1 MSIDFLDPTT
11 ASNAW
16 RQRVGVLE
24 QISFNTAPGPNY
36 APDDPAQHLG
46 HTPPVALIAYY
57 LPQFHPIPEND
68 AWWGKGFTEWTNV
81 TKAVPRFKGHYQP
94 RLPGELGFYDLRN
107 KEIIVRQAALA
118 KSYGVSGFCFHY
130 YWFDGDRLLEAPL
143 NLFLQNRDIDMK
155 FCINWANENWT
166 RRWSGDDRQILK
178 AQRYSP
184 ESDMAFARSLE
195 PLFRDPRYIR
205 IDGRPLLLIYR
216 PALLP
221 CASETVARWRE
232 HFAAIGENPYIVM
245 AQMDDVDDPRRYGMD
260 AAAGFPPHRVGWTAR
275 FLPLETL
282 DRFDA
287 AFNENV
293 VAYEAMMEAALN
305 HHPTEFKLFPG
316 VCPSWDNEA
325 RRPGKGSCFAGSSPR
340 LYEDWLTGAC
350 RTVLARA
357 ETRDER
363 IVFINA
369 WNEWGE
375 GAYLEPD
382 RHYGYAYLA
391 ATANALR
398 RVETGCDDT
407 SSADGPEGVAGHNS
421 MRQRIIRRLR
431 RTAGVTA
438 DALEAAARFLRF

>member
-1 MSIDFLDPTT
+1 M
-11 ASNAW
+11 
-16 RQRVGVLE
+16 GVLE
-24 QISFNTAPGPNY
+24 QILFNTSSGPNY
-36 APDDPAQHLG
+36 LPDDRENHVRQ
-46 HTPPVALIAYY
+46 TPPVTLIAYY

-107 KEIIVRQAALA
+107 KQTIARQAQLA
-118 KSYGVSGFCFHY
+118 RSYGVGAFCFHY
-130 YWFDGDRLLEAPL
+130 YWFDGDRLLETPL
-143 NLFLQNRDIDMK
+143 NIFLQNRDIDIK

-178 AQRYSP
+178 AQRYAAD
-184 ESDMAFARSLE
+184 SDAAFARSLE

-205 IDGRPLLLIYR
+205 IDGRPLMLVYR

-221 CASETVARWRE
+221 NASETVARWRE
-232 HFAAIGENPYIVM
+232 HFERIGENPYIVM
-245 AQMDDVDDPRRYGMD
+245 AQMDDGDDPRPFGMD
-260 AAAGFPPHRVGWTAR
+260 AAAGFPPHRVGWTAK
-275 FLPLETL
+275 FIPTEKLE
-282 DRFDA
+282 RFDSA
-287 AFNENV
+287 YRANV
-293 VAYEAMMEAALN
+293 VAYEAMMDAALMHRPN
-305 HHPTEFKLFPG
+305 DYKLFPG

-325 RRPGKGSCFAGSSPR
+325 RRPGKGSCFAGSSPQ

-350 RTVLARA
+350 RTVMTQAK
-357 ETRDER
+357 TRDER

-382 RHYGYAYLA
+382 RHYGYAYLV

-398 RVETGCDDT
+398 RVETGRDKEGPVT
-407 SSADGPEGVAGHNS
+407 NVKGASSRNS
-421 MRQRIIRRLR
+421 VTQRINRRLR
-431 RTAGVTA
+431 QMIGVIA
-438 DALEAAARFLRF
+438 DALEGAARFLRF